1 MGDPQPIKQ
10 IIGLIAEGTG
20 RSEEEIEFLVV
31 TTVVSGLVAGIAAAY
46 LALEQFRE
54 FLREG

>member
-1 MGDPQPIKQ
+1 MGDPQPIKDL
-10 IIGLIAEGTG
+10 IRLIAEGTG
-20 RSEEEIEFLVV
+20 RSEEEIKVLVL
-31 TTVVSGLVAGIAAAY
+31 TTVVSGLVAGAATAY